1 MGSDFSSIVFGCSF
15 LSFGLPII
23 GILLFNP
30 SNFDII
36 EDILFKAL
44 FFFGS
49 GGWFLSLFLIFVLVF
64 VFVLV
69 IILVFLFALLLIILF
84 VLIELLL
91 LLLLFVLVLLEIIFS
106 FISFFH
112 LF

>member
-23 GILLFNP
+23 GILFLNP
-30 SNFDII
+30 LNFDVI
-36 EDILFKAL
+36 EDILLKAL

-69 IILVFLFALLLIILF
+69 IILVFIFALLLIILF
-84 VLIELLL
+84 VLIELL